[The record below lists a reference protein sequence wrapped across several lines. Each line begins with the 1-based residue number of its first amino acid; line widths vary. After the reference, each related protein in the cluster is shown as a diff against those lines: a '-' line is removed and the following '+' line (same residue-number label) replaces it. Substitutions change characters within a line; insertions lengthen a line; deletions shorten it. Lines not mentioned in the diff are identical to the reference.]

1 MKPARHGQRYR
12 DSVAKQWLKGILI
25 LTVGLVWWPASAAVA
40 ARGIGE
46 GHPSERA
53 DLSPAQRR
61 LMARRAARLRAVR
74 DGLSKIVGAPRP
86 DQIRSGEIHIQGQTG
101 SFRMIETQELPD
113 GRWRAVVELTL
124 AGEHCRPPADPID
137 QALTDYLQFRAGLLL
152 SKQRCLARQDWL
164 ERQLA
169 EAAEPKRPAVE
180 TKLQTCRA
188 DLAVIDRALADLEA
202 KTVTR
207 LSPPTT
213 ASKPSS

>member
-1 MKPARHGQRYR
+1 MKPARYRQWYR
-12 DSVAKQWLKGILI
+12 DSVGKQWLRGILI
-25 LTVGLVWWPASAAVA
+25 LTVGWVGWPASEAVA
-40 ARGIGE
+40 ARGMGE
-46 GHPSERA
+46 GYPSERA

-74 DGLSKIVGAPRP
+74 DGLSKGVGAPRP
-86 DQIRSGEIHIQGQTG
+86 GQIRSGEIHIQGRTG

-124 AGEHCRPPADPID
+124 AGEYDRSPADPID
-137 QALTDYLQFRAGLLL
+137 QVLTDYLQFRGGLLL
-152 SKQRCLARQDWL
+152 SKQRCLARQTWL

-169 EAAEPKRPAVE
+169 EAADPQRSEVE
-180 TKLQTCRA
+180 AKLHACRA
-188 DLAVIDRALADLEA
+188 DVAVIDRALTDLEV
-202 KTVTR
+202 KTVNR